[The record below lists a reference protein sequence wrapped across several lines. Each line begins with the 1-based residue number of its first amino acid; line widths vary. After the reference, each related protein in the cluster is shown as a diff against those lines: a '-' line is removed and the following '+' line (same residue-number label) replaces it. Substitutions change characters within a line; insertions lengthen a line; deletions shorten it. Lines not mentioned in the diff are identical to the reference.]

1 MKRPKSKV
9 FKHHKDLI
17 KAAVGGIE
25 PRVEAKR
32 QAITDHAEAEK
43 KKDEAWVKENRLV
56 LEINARANN
65 ELM

>member
-9 FKHHKDLI
+9 FKRHKDLV
-17 KAAVGGIE
+17 KFAVSNID
-25 PRVEAKR
+25 PKREAKR

-56 LEINARANN
+56 LETNARANN